1 MDARIP
7 TFPNAILAILIIV
20 AEEILTINQRQFRQ
34 LMRSTLSLSRIPRLI
49 LHVTFL
55 VNLKDGQMFDIPII
69 NPSNRGQLEF
79 FFQKIFHVN

>member
-7 TFPNAILAILIIV
+7 TFPNAILTILIIV

-34 LMRSTLSLSRIPRLI
+34 FIRTTLSLSRIPRLI
-49 LHVTFL
+49 LYVTFL

-69 NPSNRGQLEF
+69 NLLNRG
-79 FFQKIFHVN
+79 